1 MHLNRDRH
9 GAKITFGITFEIS
22 TSIHNDGCRVPK
34 IISGNQDQIHTFTK
48 NVYGS
53 RCKGKISD
61 NNLILLFF
69 FTDNNPGQILK
80 AF

>member
-1 MHLNRDRH
+1 MM
-9 GAKITFGITFEIS
+9 AVVFQKSFQVIKTKS
-22 TSIHNDGCRVPK
+22 TLLQKMSMVADVK
-34 IISGNQDQIHTFTK
+34 E
-48 NVYGS
+48 
-53 RCKGKISD
+53 KISD